1 MSVIPAPLRP
11 GFIVAILVRDEEERL
26 PACLRALARQRDRLG
41 QAISPMLVRV
51 VLFANNCAD
60 RSASL
65 ARKLEADLSL
75 DVRVVE
81 ARLPPATAHAG
92 AARRAAMELVEA
104 GGRDGVILTTD
115 ADSQV
120 APNWIAE
127 NLAAFAAGAEAV
139 LVRID
144 LDEEAARLP
153 EALHRRGELETRMRD
168 CSRNCPGYLIRWGT
182 IPGPTTRQSRAQA
195 LASIAR
201 PIAALAVC
209 LASPWARTK
218 R

>member
-1 MSVIPAPLRP
+1 MYNDPRGVGAASFHALMSVIPAPLRP
-11 GFIVAILVRDEEERL
+11 GFIVTIPVRDEEERL
-26 PACLRALARQRDRLG
+26 PARLRALARQRDRLG
-41 QAISPMLVRV
+41 QAIPPMLVRV

-92 AARRAAMELVEA
+92 AARRAAMDLAEA
-104 GGRDGVILTTD
+104 WAV
-115 ADSQV
+115 
-120 APNWIAE
+120 
-127 NLAAFAAGAEAV
+127 GAEAV

-144 LDEEAARLP
+144 LDEEGTRLP

>member
-144 LDEEAARLP
+144 LGEEAARLP